1 MKNVASALLNH
12 LLTSDEFQFCDLYEL
27 TLENGNVYRYAQY
40 DRDVTCDGKIY
51 SSTGPIFKRNR
62 IKLSGSIT
70 VDKLTVTINADAN
83 DKVEDV
89 PLLEMAHNGGLDN
102 SRLTIL
108 RPFFN
113 ADGSIAGTV
122 MLFSGYVDIKDGGGL
137 ELALE
142 VKSSVQLLNVDYPLR
157 KYYPTCPWN
166 LYGAGCALN
175 KESWAAYGTVTA
187 VTDAQTFRCNLSYAT
202 GYYDQGI
209 IEWLTGSNARVTAS
223 VKRSMTNGSLS
234 MLMPLESV
242 PVVGDTFRIYP
253 GCDKTATTCKNKFNN
268 ASHYRGTPYV
278 PLKEAL
284 I

>member
-1 MKNVASALLNH
+1 MKIVDSALLNY
-12 LLTSDEFQFCDLYEL
+12 LFASDEFQFCDLYEL

-40 DRDVTCDGKIY
+40 DKDVVISGTAY
-51 SSTGPIFKRNR
+51 SCKGPIFKRNR

-70 VDKLTVTINADAN
+70 VDKLTVTVNADVN
-83 DKVEDV
+83 DKVENV

-102 SRLTIL
+102 SRLTVL
-108 RPFFN
+108 RSFFN
-113 ADGSIAGTV
+113 TDGSIAGSV

-137 ELALE
+137 ELSLE

-175 KESWAAYGTVTA
+175 KESWATSGTITA
-187 VTDAQTFRCNLSYAT
+187 VTDAQTFRCNLSFGA

-209 IEWLTGSNARVTAS
+209 ITWITGNNAGVTAS
-223 VKRSMTNGSLS
+223 IKRSRADGTLVV
-234 MLMPLESV
+234 LMPLVSI
-242 PVVGDTFRIYP
+242 PVAGDTFKIYP
-253 GCDKTATTCKNKFNN
+253 GCDKTATTCRDKFNN
-268 ASHYRGTPYV
+268 ASHYRGTPFV